1 MERPFLSRLSGA
13 LVALALGIA
22 GLAVVGAAAP
32 ANAAGETCTTTATL
46 SLRPG
51 YAGYK
56 PAPYYGQT
64 LYLDGDVTYTC
75 PSDSTHYA
83 YHVNAGTVY
92 LERNTGA
99 GWVRIASFANG
110 WPYLSTTYV
119 ARASYRITYTGGTNT
134 SGKILPAVPTSNV
147 VATGTVYRSLAGS
160 TSRIK
165 GRKAIFKIKI
175 SPAASGRFALQ
186 VKKGKKW
193 KKVRKVRVRKGHVR
207 ITVAVPRRGKTTY
220 RLMLPAAGT
229 FPAQAVPFWVKRL

>member
-1 MERPFLSRLSGA
+1 MERPFLPRLSGA
-13 LVALALGIA
+13 VVALVLGITTLVAI
-22 GLAVVGAAAP
+22 VAAAP
-32 ANAAGETCTTTATL
+32 ANAAGGTCPTTASL

-51 YAGYK
+51 HAGYK
-56 PAPYYGQT
+56 PAPYYGQS

-75 PSDSTHYA
+75 PSDPT

-99 GWVRIASFANG
+99 GWVRIASFADG
-110 WPYLSTTYV
+110 WPYLSTTYT
-119 ARASYRITYTGGTNT
+119 ARASYRITYTGATNAY
-134 SGKILPAVPTSNV
+134 GEVLPAVASSNV

-165 GRKAIFKIKI
+165 GRKAIFNIKI

-186 VKKGKKW
+186 VKRGKRW
-193 KKVRKVRVRKGHVR
+193 KKVRKVRVRDGHVR

-229 FPAQAVPFWVKRL
+229 FPAQPVPFWVKRL